1 MISVIMP
8 VFNEERALPNTLVQL
23 FRQPGNY
30 EVIAVD
36 GGSTD
41 TTEDVLAGFP
51 QIKVLKAAKGR
62 AKQMNK
68 GAAAATGEWLLF
80 LHADTLLPA
89 GVLARLN
96 GWEKNQAIQAGG
108 FRHRFS
114 GDRWSLRFVSW
125 LDNLRCGITRV
136 VYGDQAIFVRRT
148 LFEQLGGFP
157 EDSVMEDVAF
167 CEKLVRVTQP
177 LLVPDHVITDSRK
190 FEQMGVWRSLF
201 RVWAIQIRQ
210 EMGLPIKER
219 RFFSDIR

>member
-23 FRQPGNY
+23 FRQPGSY

-41 TTEDVLAGFP
+41 NTEDVLAGFP

-89 GVLARLN
+89 GALARLN
-96 GWEKNQAIQAGG
+96 SWEKNPTIQAGG
-108 FRHRFS
+108 FRHCFS

-125 LDNLRCGITRV
+125 LDNLRCGITRII
-136 VYGDQAIFVRRT
+136 YGDQAMFVRRT
-148 LFEQLGGFP
+148 LFEKLGGFP

-167 CEKLVRVTQP
+167 CEKLVGVTQP
-177 LLVPDHVITDSRK
+177 LLIPDPVITDSRK
-190 FEQMGVWRSLF
+190 FKQMGVWRSLF
-201 RVWAIQIRQ
+201 RVWAVQIRH
-210 EMGLPIKER
+210 EMRLPIKEK